1 MNDILERRR
10 ALADEAVALVKKSAA
25 GDNDARDRLVDI
37 NAELKSL
44 DARLVAEAGEA
55 ARLGGGSPVA
65 AKSAPTLGDHFVKSV
80 GDSLLDLR
88 SRPGSTV
95 TVPEFR
101 AEGDGE
107 GDTVAT
113 VTTAG
118 DALTPILTDY
128 DRTIVKP
135 KRQRPV
141 IADLLGTG
149 TVSGNAIS
157 YFVEGADYGDF
168 ATVAEGATKPQLSFD
183 NPSAVTDPIR
193 KIAGWIKVTDEF
205 LEDLPFLK
213 SEIDNRLMYKLA
225 MFEEAQLFRGDGA
238 GTNIQ
243 GLLNRDGV
251 QLETATDADDLPDA
265 IFRAITKV
273 STATDLTADGIVIN
287 PADYQNMRLMRDG
300 NGQYYGGGFFTGPY
314 GNGGFSAFQPI
325 WGLTPVVSPVAEVG
339 KPVVGAFGL
348 GATVYRKGGVRVAA
362 TSSNQDD
369 FINNLVTIRAE
380 ERIGLA
386 VRVPAAFVKVETAEA
401 GA

>member
-1 MNDILERRR
+1 MTATIERRS
-10 ALADEAVALVKKSAA
+10 ALADEAIVLVEKAAA
-25 GDNDARDRLVDI
+25 GDADARDRLVDI

-44 DARLVAEAGEA
+44 DARLAAEAADSGP
-55 ARLGGGSPVA
+55 LTGGA
-65 AKSAPTLGDHFVKSV
+65 LAKSAPTLGDHFVKEA
-80 GDSLLDLR
+80 GDSLLELR
-88 SRPGSTV
+88 GRAGYTV
-95 TVPEFR
+95 SAPEFR
-101 AEGDGE
+101 AEGD
-107 GDTVAT
+107 T

-128 DRTIVKP
+128 DRTVVKP

-141 IADLLGTG
+141 VADLLGTG

-157 YFVEGADYGDF
+157 YFVEGAAYGDF

-183 NPSAVTDPIR
+183 NPTAVTDPIR

-213 SEIDNRLMYKLA
+213 SEIDNRLLYKLS
-225 MFEEAQLFRGDGA
+225 MVEEAQLFRGDGT

-251 QLETATDADDLPDA
+251 QLETAADAADLPDA

-287 PADYQNMRLMRDG
+287 PADYQDMRLMRDG

-369 FINNLVTIRAE
+369 FINNKVTIRAE

-386 VRVPAAFVKVETAEA
+386 VRVPAAFVKVETAGA